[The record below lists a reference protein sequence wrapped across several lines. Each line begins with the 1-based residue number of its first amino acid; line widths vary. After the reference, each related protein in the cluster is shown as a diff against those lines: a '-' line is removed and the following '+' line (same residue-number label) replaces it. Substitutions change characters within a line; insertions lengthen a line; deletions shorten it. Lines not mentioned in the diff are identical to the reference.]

1 MLWIILSLLI
11 VFVFAIIIDGK
22 IVKLLTKEEQDE
34 YKKIIVKKGTKLIP
48 FLIALFLVYA
58 ALIKLTQLSP
68 IIISLIFIII
78 LIGALMFNAMKSSNK
93 LKEANFNR
101 NFINKYIIRNLI
113 CYTLY
118 GITLIYF
125 TFYIFDFFNRS

>member
-1 MLWIILSLLI
+1 MIWAIPISLI
-11 VFVFAIIIDGK
+11 VIVFSIIDNK
-22 IVKLLTKEEQDE
+22 IVKYLTKEKQDE
-34 YKKIIVKKGTKLIP
+34 YKKIIVKTGTKSII
-48 FLIALFLVYA
+48 FSIALFLVYA